1 MTVICFRKAV
11 QLVVAAIW
19 MCQVLTAV
27 GQQRPH
33 YTQYILNNYILNPAL
48 SGIENYTDVKLS
60 YRNQWVGFPGA
71 PQTMYAS
78 VHGPIGKKDYKTT
91 ATSFQVP
98 GENPRGRSY
107 WEQYTASE
115 PHHGIGASLINFRTG
130 YINRVTLTGSY
141 AYHIGLSP
149 KMNLSA
155 GFAGGISTITIDGSK
170 VNLANPV
177 DPAIG
182 TVAGQ
187 LRKIQPELNAGLW
200 LYSDRFFAGLSAQQ
214 IIPQK
219 LTLTDNSLNQST
231 LVPHLFATAGYR
243 MLLNEDVNILPSF
256 MLRYI
261 TSMPLFMDVSVKAQ
275 YQDRFWLGGNYR
287 IREGF
292 SVMAGLNVSNTFN
305 LSYSYDSYFNK
316 QATYLL
322 PFMQRGSHE
331 IVLGFLIGNKYG
343 DLCPRNVW

>member
-1 MTVICFRKAV
+1 MIVLKKRNAWFVI
-11 QLVVAAIW
+11 AAF
-19 MCQVLTAV
+19 MV
-27 GQQRPH
+27 GLSLQGSAQQRPH

-115 PHHGIGASLINFRTG
+115 PHHGVGASIINFRTG
-130 YINRVTLTGSY
+130 YINRVTITGSY
-141 AYHIGLSP
+141 AYHVGLSS

-155 GFAGGISTITIDGSK
+155 GFAGGLSTITIDGSK
-170 VNLANPV
+170 VDLANPV

-182 TVAGQ
+182 TSAAQ

-219 LTLTDNSLNQST
+219 LTLSDNSLQQST
-231 LVPHLFATAGYR
+231 LVPHLFTTAGYR
-243 MLLNEDVNILPSF
+243 FLVSEDINLMPSF

-275 YQDRFWLGGNYR
+275 YQDRAWIGGNYR
-287 IREGF
+287 IKEGF
-292 SVMAGLNVSNTFN
+292 SVMAGLNISNTFN
-305 LSYSYDSYFNK
+305 LSYSFDSYFNR

>member
-1 MTVICFRKAV
+1 MLSFRKTV
-11 QLVVAAIW
+11 QGVYAGLLLFFTAP
-19 MCQVLTAV
+19 VL

-91 ATSFQVP
+91 ATSFEVP

-115 PHHGIGASLINFRTG
+115 PHHGIGASVINFRTG
-130 YINRVTLTGSY
+130 YINRFTVTGSY
-141 AYHIGLSP
+141 AYHLGLSP
-149 KMNLSA
+149 NLNLSA
-155 GFAGGISTITIDGSK
+155 GFAAGISTITIDGSK
-170 VNLANPV
+170 IDLANPV

-182 TVAGQ
+182 SAAAQ

-214 IIPQK
+214 IIPQR
-219 LTLTDNSLNQST
+219 LTLTDNTLRQST
-231 LVPHLFATAGYR
+231 LVPHVFTTAGYR
-243 MLLNEDVNILPSF
+243 ILLSEDINLLPSF

-261 TSMPLFMDVSVKAQ
+261 SSMPLFMDVNVKAQ

-287 IREGF
+287 IKEGF

-305 LSYSYDSYFNK
+305 VSYSFDSYFNR
-316 QATYLL
+316 QASYLL

-331 IVLGFLIGNKYG
+331 IVLGFLLGNRYG